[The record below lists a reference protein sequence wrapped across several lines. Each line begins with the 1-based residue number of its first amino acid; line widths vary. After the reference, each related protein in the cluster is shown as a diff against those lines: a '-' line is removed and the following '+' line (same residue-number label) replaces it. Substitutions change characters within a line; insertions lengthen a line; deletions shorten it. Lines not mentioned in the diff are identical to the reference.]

1 VTRNR
6 TGAAVIVAAAA
17 LVLST
22 PVVGAEDGVARSFSI
37 VVTTSPTGLEMS
49 CSNGCAWTKLSYA
62 CNENT
67 PCWAKVN
74 ERGVEGR
81 PAAGPQATA
90 TKPFRLLITVGAS
103 GFSIQCREGCAWE
116 SLSYRC
122 GAAGKCSATVD
133 TDGVR
138 GPESPT
144 GATGQDGP
152 SIVVGQFRC
161 SVRS

>member
-1 VTRNR
+1 MARHR
-6 TGAAVIVAAAA
+6 TGAVVIVAAAA

-22 PVVGAEDGVARSFSI
+22 PVVGAGDGVAPSFSI

-49 CSNGCAWTKLSYA
+49 CSKGCAWATLSYA
-62 CNENT
+62 CNENA

-90 TKPFRLLITVGAS
+90 TKPFRLLMTVGES
-103 GFSIQCREGCAWE
+103 GFSMQCRAGCAWE

-122 GAAGKCSATVD
+122 GTAGKCSATVD
-133 TDGVR
+133 THGVR
-138 GPESPT
+138 GPDSPA
-144 GATGQDGP
+144 GALGQDGP
-152 SIVVGQFRC
+152 VE
-161 SVRS
+161 